1 MYYKA
6 RVWDIGKGCRRFRGL
21 GLFLIRKLFHK
32 RVWQQIFLE
41 RLSEPLHLNLI
52 SIFVALFGT
61 LRMKIFYDL
70 CVRQQHA
77 FGLLA
82 AADAASRAG
91 CKRVTAIE
99 FGVASGAGLLNIC
112 KLASRITK
120 ATGIEFDIVGFDNVS
135 GMPPLRD
142 YRDHPELY
150 QPGWYPMT
158 SPDALRA
165 ALPPNAKLLLGD
177 IAQTVDG
184 FMAGHDTSSPIG
196 FVSVDV
202 DYYWSTLECLRCLRS
217 TPEHYLPTVTMY
229 FDDVGSPE
237 HNPWCGELR
246 AIDEFNHQDEMRKIA
261 PINFLRERRLFRN
274 AAWIAKM
281 YFCHIFDHPNRFEVL
296 RNYGHVALGNPYL
309 NIPTQ
314 ER

>member
-1 MYYKA
+1 M
-6 RVWDIGKGCRRFRGL
+6 
-21 GLFLIRKLFHK
+21 FLLKKLFY
-32 RVWQQIFLE
+32 RRIWRQIFLE

-52 SIFVALFGT
+52 SLFVALFGT

-77 FGLLA
+77 FGLLT
-82 AADAASRAG
+82 AADAALSAG
-91 CKRVTAIE
+91 YGRVTAIE
-99 FGVASGAGLLNIC
+99 FGVASGTGLLNIC

-120 ATGIEFDIVGFDNVS
+120 VTGVAFDIVGFDNVS

-165 ALPPNAKLLLGD
+165 ALPANATLLLGD

-184 FMAGHDTSSPIG
+184 FMVGHDKKSPIG

-202 DYYWSTLECLRCLRS
+202 DYYWSAVECLKCLS
-217 TPEHYLPTVTMY
+217 DAPEHYLPTVAMY
-229 FDDVGSPE
+229 FDDVGGPD
-237 HNPWCGELR
+237 HNPWCGELL
-246 AIDEFNHQDEMRKIA
+246 AINEFNANNQMRKIA
-261 PINFLRERRLFRN
+261 PINFLRETRLFRN

-281 YFCHIFDHPNRFEVL
+281 YFCQVFDHRNRFEVL
-296 RNYGHVALGNPYL
+296 QNYGHVAMGNPYL
-309 NIPTQ
+309 NIPEQ